1 MLKKKDLDKL
11 LTLVRKW
18 HKEKDPDK
26 SIMYCDQAT
35 LLSKEIAEGS
45 SLSSEYI
52 FSFALTITQNRWP
65 NEQLYILVERYGE
78 KVDNWDYQGHFI

>member
-18 HKEKDPDK
+18 QKEKDPEM
-26 SIMYCDQAT
+26 SRLYCDQAT
-35 LLSKEIAEGS
+35 MLSKEIAEGS
-45 SLSSEYI
+45 SLSNEYI

-78 KVDNWDYQGHFI
+78 QVDNWEYQGHFI

>member
-11 LTLVRKW
+11 LTLTRKW
-18 HKEKDPDK
+18 YREKDTDK
-26 SIMYCDQAT
+26 ASLYCDQAT
-35 LLSKEIAEGS
+35 LFSKEIAENS

-52 FSFALTITQNRWP
+52 FSFALTVTQNRWP

-78 KVDNWDYQGHFI
+78 KVDNWEYQGHFI

>member
-18 HKEKDPDK
+18 HSEKDTDK
-26 SIMYCDQAT
+26 ASLYCDQAT
-35 LLSKEIAEGS
+35 MVSREIAEGS

-78 KVDNWDYQGHFI
+78 KIDNWEYHGHFI

>member
-1 MLKKKDLDKL
+1 MLKRKDLDKL

-26 SIMYCDQAT
+26 SKMYCDQAT
-35 LLSKEIAEGS
+35 LLSKEIAESS

-65 NEQLYILVERYGE
+65 NEQLYILIERYGE
-78 KVDNWDYQGHFI
+78 KVDSWEYQVHLI